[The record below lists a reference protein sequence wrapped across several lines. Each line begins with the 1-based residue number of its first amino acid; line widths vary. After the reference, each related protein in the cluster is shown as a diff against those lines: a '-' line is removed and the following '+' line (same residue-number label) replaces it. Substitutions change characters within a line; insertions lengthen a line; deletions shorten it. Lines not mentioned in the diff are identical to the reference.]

1 MFFLVMDAMNLTK
14 EPHCRWLSSHIQMRG
29 NGSDIGST

>member
-1 MFFLVMDAMNLTK
+1 MFFLVMDAINLTK
-14 EPHCRWLSSHIQMRG
+14 EPRCGRLSSHMQMCG